1 MRSGPGIRD
10 SVLTA
15 HRDAGRTGTP
25 RGAGMTTIETTTAGS
40 LPRTQALIDANAART
55 FEDDGFTL
63 TSTPEYEALV
73 AEAVRDVVQR
83 QREVGI
89 TQPGDGE
96 FGKAMSSPVDYGAWW
111 GYSFQRVS
119 GLSLTEVNAFNEPPR
134 RSEPG
139 EVRLTAFLDRRDRQI
154 FADAYNDPDSGIAT
168 GRNATAFPTTTG
180 PISYR
185 GQDATAA
192 DVRSLT
198 AALREGETGF
208 LTAIAPGSAAR
219 VRNDFY
225 PTEGEH
231 IAAWTEALKEEYRAI
246 TDAGLI
252 LQLDDPSL
260 AENWD
265 QINPEPSVEDY
276 LAFTQVRIDAINE
289 AIAGL
294 PKELVRLHLC
304 WGSWHGP
311 HTTDIELKHI
321 LKTVLSANVGQISFE
336 AANARHEHEWAVWEE
351 NKGLIPDDLV
361 LVPGVVG
368 HSTNLVEHPELV
380 AQRIERFA
388 RIVGP
393 ERVIAATDC
402 GLGGRV
408 HPQIAW
414 AKLES
419 LGEGARLA
427 AKRV

>member
-1 MRSGPGIRD
+1 
-10 SVLTA
+10 
-15 HRDAGRTGTP
+15 
-25 RGAGMTTIETTTAGS
+25 MTTIETTTAGS
-40 LPRTQALIDANAART
+40 LPRTRALIEANAARA

-63 TSTPEYEALV
+63 TTTPEYEALV
-73 AEAVRDVVQR
+73 SEAVRDVVER
-83 QREVGI
+83 QRELGI

-96 FGKAMSSPVDYGAWW
+96 FGKAMSNAVDYGAWW
-111 GYSFQRVS
+111 GYSFQRVN

-139 EVRLTAFLDRRDRQI
+139 RIQLTSFLDRRDRQI
-154 FADAYNDPDSGIAT
+154 FHDAYYDPESGIAT
-168 GRNATAFPTTTG
+168 GKNATAFPTTTG

-185 GQDATAA
+185 GQQQIAD
-192 DVRSLT
+192 DVRHLSG
-198 AALREGETGF
+198 ALRDGESGF

-219 VRNDFY
+219 VRNEFY
-225 PTEGEH
+225 ATENEH
-231 IAAWTEALKEEYRAI
+231 IWAWVEALREEYRAV
-246 TDAGLI
+246 TDAGLV

-265 QINPEPSVEDY
+265 QINPEPAVEDY
-276 LAFTQVRIDAINE
+276 AAFTQIRIDAIND

-294 PKELVRLHLC
+294 PKEQVRLHLC

-321 LKTVLSANVGQISFE
+321 LKTVLGANVGQISFE

-351 NKGLIPDDLV
+351 NKDLIPDDLV

-388 RIVGP
+388 KIVGP
-393 ERVIAATDC
+393 DRVIAATDC

-408 HPQIAW
+408 HEQIAW
-414 AKLES
+414 AKVGA

-427 AKRV
+427 AARV

>member
-1 MRSGPGIRD
+1 
-10 SVLTA
+10 
-15 HRDAGRTGTP
+15 
-25 RGAGMTTIETTTAGS
+25 MTTIETTTAGS
-40 LPRTQALIDANAART
+40 LPRTEALIAANAART

-63 TSTPEYEALV
+63 KSTPEYEALV
-73 AEAVRDVVQR
+73 AEAVRDVVER
-83 QREVGI
+83 QREAGI

-96 FGKAMSSPVDYGAWW
+96 FGKAMSNAVDYGAWW
-111 GYSFQRVS
+111 GYSFQRVN

-139 EVRLTAFLDRRDRQI
+139 NIQLTAFLDRRDRQI
-154 FADAYNDPDSGIAT
+154 FADAYNDPESGIAT

-180 PISYR
+180 EISYR
-185 GQDATAA
+185 GQSAVAA
-192 DVRSLT
+192 DVSNLRG
-198 AALREGETGF
+198 ALREGEPGF

-219 VRNDFY
+219 IRNDFY
-225 PTEGEH
+225 ATEQEH
-231 IAAWTEALKEEYRAI
+231 IDAWVRALSEEYRAI

-276 LAFTQVRIDAINE
+276 RAFTQIRIDAINE

-294 PKELVRLHLC
+294 PKEQVRLHLC

-321 LKTVLSANVGQISFE
+321 LETVLSANVGQISFE

-351 NKGLIPDDLV
+351 NKHLIPDDLI
-361 LVPGVVG
+361 LVPGVIG
-368 HSTNLVEHPELV
+368 HSTNLVEHPDLV

-388 RIVGP
+388 KIVGP

-408 HPQIAW
+408 HEQIAW

-419 LGEGARLA
+419 LGEGARRA
-427 AKRV
+427 AARI